1 MLEITNQNNGFFWQ
15 GNNNNNQE
23 NNNFGTNNNQG
34 NNFFRINNNHNNN
47 QGGSIFNNQNN
58 NNQNSN
64 NNFLN
69 NDINN
74 NNINTELFTSINP
87 IIALNETNDLQ
98 NVQVNKLPK
107 EYQEYII
114 KLKKTLKNQEIKLD
128 ELKHYSQRITELV
141 DENNKAVGRMGEFNF
156 FMNEKLNKYDSIL
169 AHIKNNYKLIS
180 DAFDQELKNISL
192 MEENRGYKI
201 EIPTKF
207 LVNYSRNL
215 NNKVSLFVQKLKDFL
230 ILIKAYYSEYNNEI
244 DFNSDIIES
253 TLSEYIRVVKCLVES
268 TVKEEKLVNEISQ
281 VVYNFMSFYGENM
294 ENVRNNI
301 NQYSMDK
308 SD

>member
-215 NNKVSLFVQKLKDFL
+215 NNKVSLFDQKLKDFL
-230 ILIKAYYSEYNNEI
+230 ILIKAYYSESNNEI